1 MKVKLTPKKW
11 ELLQVA
17 AEQKGLTPETLG
29 SQIIEVYLIE
39 YKERLED

>member
-1 MKVKLTPKKW
+1 VKVKLTPNKW
-11 ELLQVA
+11 KLLQEA

-39 YKERLED
+39 FKDRMET